1 MKLLQEFYELKSNLL
16 GNEDDILKNIEG
28 STIEETTTNIIN
40 WFMFNDV
47 ANDPNASS
55 LSESRNVTVVS
66 AKPQKGPKKR
76 SQGSEE
82 NKKVISV

>member
-40 WFMFNDV
+40 WFMFND
-47 ANDPNASS
+47 ATNDPKASS
-55 LSESRNVTVVS
+55 LCESPLSKVLNHKKGERKE
-66 AKPQKGPKKR
+66 AK
-76 SQGSEE
+76 
-82 NKKVISV
+82 